1 VAGLVV
7 GATLALAEV
16 PGQPPVSAPRAAPAS
31 AAVAPIA
38 AVALPPAQG
47 QAVPPVVQPG
57 ATPDGCTKQ
66 VFGLYCLGADVNAL
80 LRQHPPGD
88 QQRDGERLA
97 LIYDQGTEQDYVMA
111 FRGRVYKVVRQFRI
125 ETQLKYQDIYA
136 QLREKYG
143 AGEDRSLF
151 PAYAES
157 PASRQG
163 SIRRGDGKA
172 IHVWNPAETW
182 RIELTWTREFG
193 LSLAYVD
200 NVLEV
205 QQRAAVQRGL

>member
-1 VAGLVV
+1 MAGLAV
-7 GATLALAEV
+7 GATLALAEA
-16 PGQPPVSAPRAAPAS
+16 PGQPPVSAPKAAPAS

-38 AVALPPAQG
+38 AVPPAQV
-47 QAVPPVVQPG
+47 QAASPVVQPG
-57 ATPDGCTKQ
+57 TTLDGCIKQ
-66 VFGLYCLGADVNAL
+66 VFGLYCLGADINVL
-80 LRQHPPGD
+80 LRQNPPGD

-111 FRGRVYKVVRQFRI
+111 FRGGVYKVVRQFRI

-151 PAYAES
+151 PAYAEG

-200 NVLEV
+200 NVLEA